1 MDEVRFSESVWV
13 SMDIYNPDTTITAS
27 DLESFALGY
36 LTVLPIRGVEG
47 RTLDPDDAWATVLH
61 AAVEQTSIHDI
72 TEQTTDTPCSDRVL
86 EWLATVDHDLFED
99 AVNDALARQARQMLL
114 KATPR
119 NICLDFVDIY
129 CHGRHHL
136 TKAEL
141 CTTTPRDGTTKCHR
155 YCAAFV
161 LCRGKPLILAF
172 TWMHGD
178 ESRDIAAKRVLGR
191 VVDLDFTIE
200 CLLADRAFA
209 SAAGIDLM
217 QTTAPMIAPL
227 IRRGKK
233 LAKLLDTKVSYWT
246 KYAMYEGT
254 AREVR
259 FPLAIC
265 VSYQN
270 GKRGKNGLLVRAYAA
285 CEQDARTPK
294 QVEQTYRQRSA
305 IETSFRTFREALA
318 TTTTRDP
325 GIRLVYVGV
334 AFLLRNLW
342 ILVGWT
348 VLAQPRRGG
357 RALPRWFPFKRFR
370 KWIGHALDE
379 RLGWIWEVPTNGV
392 GVPMNHRN
400 AVAG

>member
-1 MDEVRFSESVWV
+1 MDLLH
-13 SMDIYNPDTTITAS
+13 PDKTITPP
-27 DLESFALGY
+27 DLESLALEY
-36 LTVLPIRGVEG
+36 LGLLPIPGVEG
-47 RTLDPDDAWATVLH
+47 RTLDPDDGWATVLH

-72 TEQTTDTPCSDRVL
+72 CDQTTDTPCSDRVL
-86 EWLATVDHDLFED
+86 EWLETVDHDQFEE
-99 AVNDALARQARQMLL
+99 AVNDALTRQARQMLL

-119 NICLDFVDIY
+119 SICLDFVDIHY
-129 CHGRHHL
+129 HGRYHL

-141 CTTTPRDGTTKCHR
+141 CKTTPRDGTTTCHR

-161 LCRGKPLILAF
+161 VCRGKPLILAF

-178 ESRDIAAKRVLGR
+178 ETRADAAERVLGR
-191 VVDLDFTIE
+191 VVDLGLTIG

-209 SAAGIDLM
+209 SAAGIDTM

-227 IRRGKK
+227 IRRGKE
-233 LAKLLDTKVSYWT
+233 LAKLLDTQVSYWT
-246 KYAMYEGT
+246 EYAMYEGT

-265 VSYQN
+265 VSYQQ
-270 GKRGKNGLLVRAYAA
+270 GKRGKKGLLVRAYAA
-285 CEQDARTPK
+285 CEQAARTPK

-325 GIRLVYVGV
+325 GVRLVYVGV

-342 ILVGWT
+342 ILVGWAM
-348 VLAQPRRGG
+348 LAQPRRGG
-357 RALPRWFPFKRFR
+357 RARPTWFPFKRFR
-370 KWIGHALDE
+370 KWIGHALDD

-392 GVPMNHRN
+392 GIPMSHRP